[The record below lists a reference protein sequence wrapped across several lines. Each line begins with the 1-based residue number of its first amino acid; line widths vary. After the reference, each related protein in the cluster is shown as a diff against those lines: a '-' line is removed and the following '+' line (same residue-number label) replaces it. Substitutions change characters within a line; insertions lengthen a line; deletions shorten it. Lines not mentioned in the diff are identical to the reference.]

1 MVTVRRGSLA
11 AVAPAQTRHPS
22 RRVSPDRL
30 MERCVARIVPL
41 EALPIDHRPPLA
53 SQGAAR
59 LVRRTARA
67 QVDGRDHGA
76 HGRDHG
82 AWTAETTAPTAKHGT
97 FHLSRGLIGAARV
110 SDLFRRG
117 SQIVAPVLPP
127 GRLVVPRRA
136 RALLAVADGVD
147 A

>member
-11 AVAPAQTRHPS
+11 AVAPAQTGNPS
-22 RRVSPDRL
+22 RRVSPDCL
-30 MERCVARIVPL
+30 MERRVARIVPL

-82 AWTAETTAPTAKHGT
+82 AWRAETTAPTAET
-97 FHLSRGLIGAARV
+97 TARGRP
-110 SDLFRRG
+110 R
-117 SQIVAPVLPP
+117 
-127 GRLVVPRRA
+127 PRRPRRSMGPFTYREA
-136 RALLAVADGVD
+136 
-147 A
+147 

>member
-30 MERCVARIVPL
+30 MEGCVARIVPL

-76 HGRDHG
+76 
-82 AWTAETTAPTAKHGT
+82 WTVETTAPAAKRGT
-97 FHLSRGLIGAARV
+97 FHLSRGLMG
-110 SDLFRRG
+110 
-117 SQIVAPVLPP
+117 
-127 GRLVVPRRA
+127 
-136 RALLAVADGVD
+136 
-147 A
+147 